1 MVRHHVERVIEVR
14 SLARM
19 DIKPEIEELDL
30 LILGGIEIFFDGEI
44 DIFLREL

>member
-1 MVRHHVERVIEVR
+1 
-14 SLARM
+14 M

-30 LILGGIEIFFDGEI
+30 LILGGIGIFFDGEI